1 MSRARHMLLVL
12 VGVALI
18 VFAAL
23 AALYAGEPF
32 NIATIGGALGVGLIA
47 WAVGSRRRRSD

>member
-1 MSRARHMLLVL
+1 MSRARYRLLVA

-18 VFAAL
+18 AFAAL

-32 NIATIGGALGVGLIA
+32 NIATIGGAIGVGLIV